1 MGADFYVYYPTN
13 ITKRLTFLMT
23 WLGIWT
29 GLIFADLIGVAI
41 ATGIATTPAWNDAY
55 AISAGALLLACFDGL
70 GGLGGFCVVV
80 LALGGIA
87 NMAPATYSA
96 ALSIQSLGRYFKAIP
111 RWIWCL
117 LLMLVELVCSVAGR
131 NDLFHI
137 FENFL
142 PLMGYWISPW
152 LTIVLEEH
160 LLFHVLQGVPFDW
173 TAWEDKRRLPL
184 GIAALASFLVGWAG
198 AIVGMWQEWY
208 AGPVA
213 LKVGGYGGDIGAW
226 MAIAF
231 TSVVYPPLRYM
242 ELKKFGR

>member
-1 MGADFYVYYPTN
+1 MGADFYIYHPTN
-13 ITKRLTFLMT
+13 TSKRLAFIMT
-23 WLGIWT
+23 WSGMWT
-29 GLIFADLIGVAI
+29 AIIFADLIGVAI
-41 ATGIATTPAWNDAY
+41 ATGVATTPAWNHGY
-55 AISAGALLLACFDGL
+55 AISTGALLLACFDGL
-70 GGLGGFCVVV
+70 GAFGGFCVVV

-96 ALSIQSLGRYFKAIP
+96 ALSIQTLGRYFKAIP

-117 LLMLVELVCSVAGR
+117 FLMLVELVLSVAGR

-142 PLMGYWISPW
+142 PLMGYWVSPW

-160 LLFHVLQGVPFDW
+160 LLFHVLRGVPFDW
-173 TAWEDKRRLPL
+173 TAWEDKRSLPL

-198 AIVGMWQEWY
+198 AILGMAQIWY

-213 LKVGGYGGDIGAW
+213 VKIGGYGGDIGAW

-231 TSVVYPPLRYM
+231 TSVVYPPLRYL
-242 ELKKFGR
+242 ELKTFGR